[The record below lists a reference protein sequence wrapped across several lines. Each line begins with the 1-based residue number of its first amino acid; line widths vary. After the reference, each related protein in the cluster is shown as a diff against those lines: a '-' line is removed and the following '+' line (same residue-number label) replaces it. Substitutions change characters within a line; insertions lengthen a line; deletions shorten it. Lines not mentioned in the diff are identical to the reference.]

1 MHTAQIFG
9 KVNWRKRII
18 SEVMLKCYPTQYWL
32 LIKHSK
38 WDIFFHGP
46 SAPSGPRPPHYRG
59 FMITIRYTELGRTP
73 LDEWSARRRN
83 LYLITHN
90 TQNRQTSTVPVGIR
104 TRNPS
109 KRPAAHRRLR
119 PPGHWRLHSVNIL
132 FTYVCIIEE
141 FCHQKK
147 NKPNHKCYMVA
158 MFLISNIW
166 NKSSKCVL

>member
-90 TQNRQTSTVPVGIR
+90 TQKRETSMTPRDSNPQSQQASSRR
-104 TRNPS
+104 TTPTTA
-109 KRPAAHRRLR
+109 RPLGSAYET
-119 PPGHWRLHSVNIL
+119 LH
-132 FTYVCIIEE
+132 T
-141 FCHQKK
+141 
-147 NKPNHKCYMVA
+147 
-158 MFLISNIW
+158 
-166 NKSSKCVL
+166 